1 MNQLDKAA
9 GAADRFQQRQPW
21 LAFPVAVWK
30 KFSDD
35 QAGNLAAL
43 ITYYGVASLF
53 PLLLLLGTVLNIT
66 LKNNPQLRQ
75 QLIDSALGQYP
86 VIGPEINNHLGE
98 IPGTGLALFFSI
110 LFLVYGTRGAAA
122 AMLNAMCTIWGVA
135 REDRPGF
142 PRSLGYEVLL
152 TATVGTGF
160 VLTTFLSG
168 VAGGAG
174 HLLTGVGAY
183 LGAIIIS
190 FVLNVAM
197 FWTAFRLASARK
209 VPWRELKY
217 GAIAAAVTWQVLQLA
232 GGYIVAHQL
241 HRASALYGTFGVVLG
256 LMAWIYL
263 QATATLYAAEID
275 VVLVRRL
282 WPRSLKSENGK
293 QPRVPGQRSDSD
305 RVGSADDTKSSGT
318 KAA

>member
-1 MNQLDKAA
+1 MKQVDKAVNA
-9 GAADRFQQRQPW
+9 VDRFQQRQPW
-21 LAFPVAVWK
+21 LAFPLSVWK

-66 LKNNPQLRQ
+66 LGSNPTLRDH
-75 QLIDSALGQYP
+75 LIDSALAQYP
-86 VIGPEINNHLGE
+86 VIGPEINNHLGT

-110 LFLVYGTRGAAA
+110 LFLLYGTRGAAA
-122 AMLNAMCTIWGVA
+122 AMQNAICTLWGVP

-142 PRSLGYEVLL
+142 PFSLGYELLL
-152 TATVGTGF
+152 TLTVGTGF
-160 VLTTFLSG
+160 VLTSFLSG

-174 HLLTGVGAY
+174 RWITGFGALT
-183 LGAIIIS
+183 GAIIVS
-190 FVLNVAM
+190 FVINVAM

-209 VPWRELKY
+209 VPWRELRY
-217 GAIAAAVTWQVLQLA
+217 GAIVAAVVWQLLQLA
-232 GGYIVAHQL
+232 GGYIITHQL
-241 HRASALYGTFGVVLG
+241 QRASTLYGTFGLVLG

-263 QATATLYAAEID
+263 QATATLYAAQMD

-282 WPRSLKSENGK
+282 WPRSLKSDSGN

-305 RVGSADDTKSSGT
+305 RVGRADDTKSSGT